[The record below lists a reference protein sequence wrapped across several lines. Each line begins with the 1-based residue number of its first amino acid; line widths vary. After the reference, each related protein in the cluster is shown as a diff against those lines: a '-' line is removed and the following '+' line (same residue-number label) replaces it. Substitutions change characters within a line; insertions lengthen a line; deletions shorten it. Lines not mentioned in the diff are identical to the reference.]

1 MLEYQCSSR
10 WLSIGVRCL
19 GEHKKPSKIM
29 KQLLIKNKNQATIHL
44 EMILHQ
50 KLKGQKLSHKLLRL
64 SEICKNNS
72 FMTKKT
78 NKIDSLI
85 QMMSTYHLI
94 CDSRKG
100 LTRQKVE
107 A

>member
-1 MLEYQCSSR
+1 
-10 WLSIGVRCL
+10 
-19 GEHKKPSKIM
+19 M
-29 KQLLIKNKNQATIHL
+29 KQLLIKNKNQAIIHL

-50 KLKGQKLSHKLLRL
+50 KRKGQKLNHKLLRL

-85 QMMSTYHLI
+85 QTMNTYHLI
-94 CDSRKG
+94 CALRRG
-100 LTRQKVE
+100 LTPQKAE